1 MVESVVQQSMLRRAV
16 EQEKVDLHCINLRDF
31 GKSNYRQIDDTPF
44 GGGVGM
50 VMMAKPLFEAID
62 HATELVG
69 GTEPDLPVA
78 SNTTVP
84 SENVQPT
91 TQSVDY
97 ESMTK
102 AELEVYG
109 RSIGIELDRRQ
120 TKDTLI
126 SQLVEANK

>member
-1 MVESVVQQSMLRRAV
+1 MPIYRAKVKCFVGQSMREAD
-16 EQEKVDLHCINLRDF
+16 EEFEYNGEF
-31 GKSNYRQIDDTPF
+31 NSNI
-44 GGGVGM
+44 
-50 VMMAKPLFEAID
+50 
-62 HATELVG
+62 ELVG

-102 AELEVYG
+102 AELEVFG
-109 RSIGIELDRRQ
+109 RSIGVELDRRQ
-120 TKDTLI
+120 TKETLI
-126 SQLVEANK
+126 NQLEAVNK

>member
-1 MVESVVQQSMLRRAV
+1 MPIYRAKVKCFVGDSLREAD
-16 EQEKVDLHCINLRDF
+16 EEFEYNGEF
-31 GKSNYRQIDDTPF
+31 NSNI
-44 GGGVGM
+44 
-50 VMMAKPLFEAID
+50 
-62 HATELVG
+62 ELVG

-91 TQSVDY
+91 TQSIDY

-109 RSIGIELDRRQ
+109 RSIGVELDRRQ
-120 TKDTLI
+120 TKETLI
-126 SQLVEANK
+126 NQLETAGK

>member
-1 MVESVVQQSMLRRAV
+1 MPIYRAKVKCFVGQSMREAD
-16 EQEKVDLHCINLRDF
+16 EEFEYNGEF
-31 GKSNYRQIDDTPF
+31 NSNI
-44 GGGVGM
+44 
-50 VMMAKPLFEAID
+50 
-62 HATELVG
+62 ELVG

-91 TQSVDY
+91 SQSIDY

-102 AELEVYG
+102 AELEVFG

-120 TKDTLI
+120 TKETLI
-126 SQLVEANK
+126 NQLEAVNK

>member
-1 MVESVVQQSMLRRAV
+1 MPIYRAKTKCFVGQSMREAD
-16 EQEKVDLHCINLRDF
+16 EE
-31 GKSNYRQIDDTPF
+31 
-44 GGGVGM
+44 
-50 VMMAKPLFEAID
+50 FEYNGEFNTNI
-62 HATELVG
+62 ELVG

-78 SNTTVP
+78 STTTVP
-84 SENVQPT
+84 SEDVQPT

-120 TKDTLI
+120 TKQTLI

>member
-1 MVESVVQQSMLRRAV
+1 MPIYRAKIKCFVGQSMREAD
-16 EQEKVDLHCINLRDF
+16 EEFEYNGEF
-31 GKSNYRQIDDTPF
+31 NSNI
-44 GGGVGM
+44 
-50 VMMAKPLFEAID
+50 
-62 HATELVG
+62 ELVG

-84 SENVQPT
+84 SEDVQPT
-91 TQSVDY
+91 TQSIDY

-120 TKDTLI
+120 TKETLI
-126 SQLVEANK
+126 NQLETAGK

>member
-1 MVESVVQQSMLRRAV
+1 MPIYRAKVKCFVGQSMREAD
-16 EQEKVDLHCINLRDF
+16 EEFEYNGEF
-31 GKSNYRQIDDTPF
+31 NSNI
-44 GGGVGM
+44 
-50 VMMAKPLFEAID
+50 
-62 HATELVG
+62 ELVG
-69 GTEPDLPVA
+69 GIEPDLPVP

-84 SENVQPT
+84 SEDVQPT

>member
-1 MVESVVQQSMLRRAV
+1 MPIYKAKVKCFVGQSMREAD
-16 EQEKVDLHCINLRDF
+16 EEFEYNGEF
-31 GKSNYRQIDDTPF
+31 NSNI
-44 GGGVGM
+44 
-50 VMMAKPLFEAID
+50 
-62 HATELVG
+62 ELVG

-102 AELEVYG
+102 AELEVFG
-109 RSIGIELDRRQ
+109 RSIGVELDRRQ
-120 TKDTLI
+120 TKETLI
-126 SQLVEANK
+126 NQLEAVNK